1 MYLLEQQLIDSCSQF
16 SFGSQRLAL
25 VQYLNSAMLNTIK
38 FSIGAR
44 IEFQGIDRFM
54 RSLNK
59 FVSILCSIPASF
71 DDPGPVRPRVLIRCF
86 MHLILI
92 L

>member
-1 MYLLEQQLIDSCSQF
+1 MQSVFVRF
-16 SFGSQRLAL
+16 SKTGIGKL
-25 VQYLNSAMLNTIK
+25 QYLNSAMLNTIK